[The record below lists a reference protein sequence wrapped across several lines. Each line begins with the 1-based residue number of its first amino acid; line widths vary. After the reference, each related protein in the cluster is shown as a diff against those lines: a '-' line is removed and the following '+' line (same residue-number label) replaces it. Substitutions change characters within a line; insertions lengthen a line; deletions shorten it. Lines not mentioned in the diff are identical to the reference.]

1 MFSQNSTAMHAFIA
15 CKQSLCLIAQ
25 NIKICTFCS
34 WNHILHKPFEK
45 QEYLGVFFVH
55 VNSVLRWFFDIICI
69 ELLAKID
76 LWAPPY
82 FFLFFRLGPHYSGM
96 GESTFTSKFINFS
109 EDLRIQEKRHWHQI
123 CFVSWCEQIMGC
135 NQNIMMFPKRFSYYK
150 STCN

>member
-96 GESTFTSKFINFS
+96 GVSTFTSKFIFGGSPYTGKTTLASNLFRFMMWTNNGMQS
-109 EDLRIQEKRHWHQI
+109 KYHD
-123 CFVSWCEQIMGC
+123 VSKKV
-135 NQNIMMFPKRFSYYK
+135 FLL
-150 STCN
+150 